1 MAEVWQ
7 EGGLY
12 CLDKCISLDATWNK
26 LISPSSSSSSP
37 AKQNY
42 KILSRMLLFRI
53 LLDRGGVCE
62 RGVELVQLMLKK
74 ISTSNINLG
83 QKL

>member
-1 MAEVWQ
+1 
-7 EGGLY
+7 
-12 CLDKCISLDATWNK
+12 
-26 LISPSSSSSSP
+26 
-37 AKQNY
+37 
-42 KILSRMLLFRI
+42 MLLFRI
-53 LLDRGGVCE
+53 LPDRGGVCE